1 MGWLGLEPRTNAL
14 KGRCSTIELPT
25 RPMPV
30 RESQVV
36 SLPRFKGFV
45 AGALPRCGE
54 GRPVYVRSG
63 VVASKDFQKNEKKWP
78 FRRNPGGKP
87 WFFLRDRTAGT
98 ENPGSF
104 FMLST
109 ILISSLLGYL
119 LGSIPFGLLVGRLKG
134 VDIRQHGSGNIGA
147 TNVVRV
153 IGKKWGILVFA
164 LDALK
169 GLLGV
174 IIAMEVAGGR
184 TASSAGLLGIAAGLA
199 CVLGHNFPVWLK
211 FKGGKGVATTA
222 GVLVGLL
229 PWAALVAFVTWGVVF
244 YSTRYVS
251 VASMVA
257 AVVIPATVWGME
269 RQATPLFWFSVVVAV
284 LGLLRH
290 RSNFKRL
297 LAGTEPRFEKKK
309 K

>member
-1 MGWLGLEPRTNAL
+1 MLG
-14 KGRCSTIELPT
+14 
-25 RPMPV
+25 
-30 RESQVV
+30 
-36 SLPRFKGFV
+36 
-45 AGALPRCGE
+45 
-54 GRPVYVRSG
+54 
-63 VVASKDFQKNEKKWP
+63 
-78 FRRNPGGKP
+78 
-87 WFFLRDRTAGT
+87 
-98 ENPGSF
+98 
-104 FMLST
+104 T
-109 ILISSLLGYL
+109 ILISALLGYL

-229 PWAALVAFVTWGVVF
+229 PWAALVAFVTWGVLF
-244 YSTRYVS
+244 YTTRYVS

-257 AVVIPATVWGME
+257 AVVIPVVVWVME
-269 RQATPLFWFSVVVAV
+269 RQATPLFWFSVVVAA

-309 K
+309 P